1 MITPGIIRE
10 IGINKGNFI
19 GNAYRVELNIFQMP
33 GDNDKN
39 NYTYI
44 ANCSAAGGMYDSYEV
59 GDVVYV
65 GFLNN
70 NKSWPIIL
78 GKIYRGLE
86 NESRAFANINALNVA
101 NKATLPENTKI
112 GNIDF
117 SDKEYFFDNVN
128 EVIKDKN
135 IFVNKIQFN
144 TSNEGAGTV
153 FFDDEEGVL
162 QATLSPNVTLS
173 LGVDTVLKVYN
184 DTAAELID
192 GQVVYISGSVNQTPK
207 VKLSRSN
214 DYAKCE
220 KTIGVITEPIPSQ
233 GVGFIIKE
241 GFINNIIIDPAI
253 YTEGDV
259 LYLSPSND
267 GSFTKVKPIAPN
279 FVVQVGFVSKVSSN
293 NVTADGQ
300 MYVSI
305 RFAPVGAT
313 TGSEA
318 TDITTSTAN
327 FTDIL
332 STADTDVQKAL
343 DTLDKHSHP
352 ASAISYDSTASSLSA
367 TNSQTAIDELATEK
381 LNVSNGTATELTV
394 INNATGDVALK
405 VNAISGTTNNLQEW
419 QVNGTS
425 KVVIDKDGNVG
436 IGVLNP
442 TAKLD
447 ILGDI
452 KASGDASFAGDIIL
466 GNDAAN
472 NWTVS
477 GDSDFKISQE
487 NTPIITIY
495 ENETTGS
502 YPVKVN
508 IDAKTM
514 IAELEF
520 GGW

>member
-1 MITPGIIRE
+1 M
-10 IGINKGNFI
+10 
-19 GNAYRVELNIFQMP
+19 
-33 GDNDKN
+33 
-39 NYTYI
+39 
-44 ANCSAAGGMYDSYEV
+44 
-59 GDVVYV
+59 
-65 GFLNN
+65 
-70 NKSWPIIL
+70 
-78 GKIYRGLE
+78 
-86 NESRAFANINALNVA
+86 
-101 NKATLPENTKI
+101 
-112 GNIDF
+112 
-117 SDKEYFFDNVN
+117 
-128 EVIKDKN
+128 
-135 IFVNKIQFN
+135 
-144 TSNEGAGTV
+144 
-153 FFDDEEGVL
+153 
-162 QATLSPNVTLS
+162 
-173 LGVDTVLKVYN
+173 GVDTVLKVYN

-472 NWTVS
+472 N
-477 GDSDFKISQE
+477 
-487 NTPIITIY
+487 
-495 ENETTGS
+495 
-502 YPVKVN
+502 
-508 IDAKTM
+508 
-514 IAELEF
+514 
-520 GGW
+520 